1 MMKCPGCGMDMKAG
15 FLQTVK
21 IVAFNK
27 TRHKISMTPKD
38 EVDTILARKAL
49 TGTDFPG
56 FICKE
61 CGLILFDYKNDTFR
75 L

>member
-1 MMKCPGCGMDMKAG
+1 MKCPGCGMDMEAG

-61 CGLILFDYKNDTFR
+61 CGLVVFDYRNDLPR

>member
-1 MMKCPGCGMDMKAG
+1 MKCPECGMDMRAG

-38 EVDTILARKAL
+38 EVDTRLASKAL

-61 CGLILFDYKNDTFR
+61 CGLVVFDYKKGLSR

>member
-1 MMKCPGCGMDMKAG
+1 
-15 FLQTVK
+15 
-21 IVAFNK
+21 
-27 TRHKISMTPKD
+27 MTPKD

-61 CGLILFDYKNDTFR
+61 CGLVVFDYKKGLSR